1 MRCGMGK
8 YVLVQE
14 SVSLSGINRIYQEA
28 ENSVMIVDAIRGFQ
42 WDREQ
47 MEELLRTFDR
57 KILLI
62 VSRLTDCVHVWC
74 MSRAEQIRAL
84 EFLDALFA
92 DYGMLRGDAVYAE
105 GEMSQVILDVSMT
118 EQGTTDLLSYF
129 MEQTDAYFT
138 GTEVIYADKAAVS
151 REAQIRQLPIYCK
164 KQIPWAVVD
173 TLDIAEPGEEICIK
187 TLENDTGLII
197 HADADLLIMIGCLGE
212 VYEITRQKFESSY
225 EKSDDRLDIFSQIL
239 DFIPA
244 VELPQ
249 TGEYKTIDELA
260 YLCVPKPGGIY
271 AKQLQVRTKVF
282 GKGREDY
289 FIGKAGDY
297 LAIRMDDL
305 QDMYIIRREVFERT
319 YELKTGE

>member
-1 MRCGMGK
+1 
-8 YVLVQE
+8 
-14 SVSLSGINRIYQEA
+14 
-28 ENSVMIVDAIRGFQ
+28 
-42 WDREQ
+42 
-47 MEELLRTFDR
+47 
-57 KILLI
+57 
-62 VSRLTDCVHVWC
+62 

-129 MEQTDAYFT
+129 MEQTDAYFSKT
-138 GTEVIYADKAAVS
+138 AVIYADKEAA
-151 REAQIRQLPIYCK
+151 REEQIRQLPIYCK
-164 KQIPWAVVD
+164 KQVPWAVVE
-173 TLDIAEPGEEICIK
+173 TLDIAKPGEKICIK

-212 VYEITRQKFESSY
+212 VYEITRQKFENSY
-225 EKSDDRLDIFSQIL
+225 EKSDEQLDIFSQLL

-244 VELPQ
+244 VELPR

-271 AKQLQVRTKVF
+271 AKQLQIRTKVF
-282 GKGREDY
+282 GKGRGDY

-297 LAIRMDDL
+297 LAIRLDDL

>member
-14 SVSLSGINRIYQEA
+14 NVPQNGINRIYQDA
-28 ENSVMIVDAIRGFQ
+28 ETGVMIIDAIRGFC
-42 WDREQ
+42 WEREQ
-47 MEELLRTFDR
+47 MEVLLHTFEK

-129 MEQTDAYFT
+129 MEQTDAYFSIT
-138 GTEVIYADKAAVS
+138 AVIYADKEAA
-151 REAQIRQLPIYCK
+151 REEQIRQLPIYCK
-164 KQIPWAVVD
+164 KQVPWAVVE
-173 TLDIAEPGEEICIK
+173 TLDIAKPGEKICIK

-212 VYEITRQKFESSY
+212 VYEITRQKFENSY
-225 EKSDDRLDIFSQIL
+225 ETTNEPLDVFTQMMDFWPEL
-239 DFIPA
+239 QKLPEQDFIS
-244 VELPQ
+244 
-249 TGEYKTIDELA
+249 IDEYA
-260 YLCVPKPGGIY
+260 RLCYPKQEAGIY
-271 AKQLQVRTKVF
+271 ARRLEKRTKIFPV
-282 GKGREDY
+282 GKSHEYFLGRKE
-289 FIGKAGDY
+289 
-297 LAIRMDDL
+297 
-305 QDMYIIRREVFERT
+305 IIWRCVPMI
-319 YELKTGE
+319 